1 MKVADLLFA
10 LNELRAGRVSVDQLI
25 AACSAWSN
33 EPTRPLAEF
42 LKPGAGLPPPAPL
55 AEPASGVLD
64 SFLNY
69 RPTAPRR
76 PATAGGG
83 GINRNLVLI
92 AGGVG
97 LVLLLG
103 MAVAVGYLATTNSRL
118 EAHVDQLNAELEVAN
133 KDLERAR
140 VDLAK
145 SEPNPLKRWPTNPS
159 SDPPREAKAT
169 VKADPGRESATST
182 PAPKAGELSK
192 SVQALADA
200 LARIHQSAG
209 PDDPRT
215 VRAAADLGR
224 ALVDAGRPSE
234 AIPLLED
241 VDRRAVKEPW
251 ARAAAVALAHAF
263 WATGQADKAVEVC
276 ERVRDE
282 LPDNDPLVPDA
293 RLQAALAYRAAG
305 KWDRAKPLF
314 LDHLVFARKENN
326 DRQAG
331 EALAWMGECLLRSG
345 DTAGAEPLVR
355 ECVDLSTRQAADW
368 SAFAAKS
375 LLGEVLLAQK
385 KPEQAEPL
393 MTQGYDGLKARKEA
407 IPWDRRDALP
417 NAAGR
422 LARLYEAT
430 GDKDKAAEWKKVEE
444 NERGSK

>member
-64 SFLNY
+64 SFADR
-69 RPTAPRR
+69 RPATPRR
-76 PATAGGG
+76 PAAAGGS
-83 GINRNLVLI
+83 GISRNLVLI

-97 LVLLLG
+97 LVVLVG
-103 MAVAVGYLATTNSRL
+103 MAVGLGYLGQSNARL
-118 EAHVDQLNAELEVAN
+118 EGEVAKLKAANADLETANAELASARKPADHPREPKAN
-133 KDLERAR
+133 
-140 VDLAK
+140 AK
-145 SEPNPLKRWPTNPS
+145 SG
-159 SDPPREAKAT
+159 
-169 VKADPGRESATST
+169 PGRETTTTATT
-182 PAPKAGELSK
+182 PSVPAKTAEPSK

-200 LARIHQSAG
+200 LAQIHQSAG

-215 VRAAADLGR
+215 VKAAADLGR
-224 ALVDAGRPSE
+224 ALVDAGRPAE

-251 ARAAAVALAHAF
+251 ARAVAVALAHAL

-293 RLQAALAYRAAG
+293 RLQAALAYRVAG

-314 LDHLVFARKENN
+314 LDHLVFARNENK
-326 DRQAG
+326 DRLLG
-331 EALAWMGECLLRSG
+331 DALAWMGECLLRAG
-345 DTAGAEPLVR
+345 DAAGAEPLAR
-355 ECVDLSTRQAADW
+355 ECVDLSTRYAADW

-393 MTQGYDGLKARKEA
+393 MTQGYDGLKARKDA

-417 NAAGR
+417 IAAGR
-422 LARLYEAT
+422 LAKLYEAA
-430 GDKDKAAEWKKVEE
+430 GVKDKAAEWKKVEE
-444 NERGSK
+444 QERGNK

>member
-42 LKPGAGLPPPAPL
+42 LKPGATPPAAPL

-64 SFLNY
+64 SFAD
-69 RPTAPRR
+69 RQPAAPRR

-92 AGGVG
+92 AAGVG
-97 LVLLLG
+97 LVVLLG

-118 EAHVDQLNAELEVAN
+118 EAHVDQMNAELEVAK
-133 KDLERAR
+133 KDLEKAR
-140 VDLAK
+140 VDFTK
-145 SEPNPLKRWPTNPS
+145 SEPNPLKGRPTNPS
-159 SDPPREAKAT
+159 PDPPREPKAT
-169 VKADPGRESATST
+169 AKADPGRESATGT
-182 PAPKAGELSK
+182 PAPKTGEPSK

-215 VRAAADLGR
+215 VRAAADLGG
-224 ALVDAGRPSE
+224 ALVDAGRPAE

-251 ARAAAVALAHAF
+251 ARAAAVALAHAL

-282 LPDNDPLVPDA
+282 LPDNDALVPEA

-314 LDHLVFARKENN
+314 LDHLVFARKENK
-326 DRQAG
+326 DRQLG
-331 EALAWMGECLLRSG
+331 EALAWMGECLLRTG
-345 DTAGAEPLVR
+345 DATGAEPLVR
-355 ECVDLSTRQAADW
+355 ECVDLSTRYAADW

-385 KPEQAEPL
+385 KPEQAQPL
-393 MTQGYDGLKARKEA
+393 MTQGYDGLKARKAA

-422 LARLYEAT
+422 VVKLFETT
-430 GDKDKAAEWKKVEE
+430 GDQIKAEEWKKVEE
-444 NERGSK
+444 QERVKK